1 MDQEAKPL
9 DEYNSCTDAIGVI
22 RMLYLEGTLE
32 EDKAREM
39 IGTCLWGP
47 EPGSLY
53 NALLSIQIDYDNNKI
68 TENQASTLVVELIAA
83 LSPVQAASLASARNP
98 EHQSQSI

>member
-9 DEYNSCTDAIGVI
+9 DEYNSCTDAIGII

-53 NALLSIQIDYDNNKI
+53 SALLSIQVEYDDNRI
-68 TENQASTLVVELIAA
+68 TEDRASTLVAELIAA
-83 LSPVQAASLASARNP
+83 ICPVEAPSLASQKTT

>member
-1 MDQEAKPL
+1 MDQDTKPL

-53 NALLSIQIDYDNNKI
+53 NALLSIQVDYDNYKI
-68 TENQASTLVVELIAA
+68 TEDRASTLVAELIAA
-83 LSPVQAASLASARNP
+83 ICPVQTTSLAP
-98 EHQSQSI
+98 TKTTEHQSQSI